1 MQLYP
6 MPETPYGM
14 SVVPYLL
21 PQLEHDSANFAYDNE
36 GFLDFPTRKGFKKT
50 VFSKKKDPEFLQGRS
65 VLEAAAFLQEWLF
78 FGFVSDVLNVQIL
91 KSQFLRDSVGQ
102 PTISLDAL
110 GSHITA
116 WQNRINKLNDNER
129 DIEVRRIDIVFQ
141 EFTELVNYCLTD
153 TGSASAI
160 CPLAK
165 YPEISNNI
173 ILTAEI
179 LTYWKGRLFPGSQP
193 FKLGFS
199 TLISTTINEL
209 VGQGGWCP
217 TDISMINAQ
226 FSANAAYFAIR
237 LGPFQSR
244 RDHSTCTSDECKWRN
259 LPDYEPRHLAN
270 CDCSDRSKEAHV
282 SFPAEDI
289 KPLLGDGKFPL
300 ITVHSIG
307 KTCEVQVQSAKN
319 QETSY
324 KKYVAISHV
333 FADGLGNE
341 CENALA
347 CQLKRLQRMVDALYD
362 NQSDCPE
369 SPLPFWFD
377 TFCIPQGLSEKQV
390 KKDAITDM
398 ATVYRNADRVLVLDA
413 DLLLFDASP
422 AIQHN
427 NYNEVFM
434 RIKLSRW
441 MRRLWTLQEA
451 LLASDLW
458 FQFKDG
464 PLRFHDLWSAFRSLA
479 NSGTWS
485 PIDVVY
491 LTTIYAL
498 DRIVQFPYPKGNE
511 SPNQHDWIK
520 RRQINSVHNL
530 LHYRST
536 KRREDEAILLGSIMQ
551 LPKNDLLRIQQP
563 EEGHL
568 RLQQYINTLGC
579 SREIIF
585 LEANACRKMAG
596 DGHQ

>member
-1 MQLYP
+1 
-6 MPETPYGM
+6 MPFGM

-21 PQLEHDSANFAYDNE
+21 PQLENHSANFTYDNE
-36 GFLDFPTRKGFKKT
+36 GFLGFPTRKGFNKIL
-50 VFSKKKDPEFLQGRS
+50 FSKKQEPEFLQGRS

-78 FGFVSDVLNVQIL
+78 FGFLSDVLKVHVL
-91 KSQFLRDSVGQ
+91 KSQFLRDTVGQ
-102 PTISLDAL
+102 LSISLDAL

-116 WQNRINKLNDNER
+116 WQNRINRLDDNER
-129 DIEVRRIDIVFQ
+129 YIEVQRIDMIFQ
-141 EFTELVNYCLTD
+141 EFTELANYCLTD
-153 TGSASAI
+153 TGSACAI

-179 LTYWKGRLFPGSQP
+179 LTYWKGPLFPKSQP

-199 TLISTTINEL
+199 ALISTSMREL
-209 VGQGGWCP
+209 VDQGGWCP

-244 RDHSTCTSDECKWRN
+244 RDHSACTADECKWHN
-259 LPDYEPRHLAN
+259 LPDYESHHLAN
-270 CDCSDRSKEAHV
+270 CDCSDRSKKAHV
-282 SFPAEDI
+282 NFPAEDI
-289 KPLLGDGKFPL
+289 KPLLGDRRFPL

-307 KTCEVQVQSAKN
+307 KTCKVQMQSAKN
-319 QETSY
+319 PETSY

-341 CENALA
+341 HENALPA

-362 NQSDCPE
+362 NQSDCPD

-390 KKDAITDM
+390 KKDAITDT

-413 DLLLFDASP
+413 DLLLFDAYP

-464 PLRFHDLWSAFRSLA
+464 PLRFF
-479 NSGTWS
+479 
-485 PIDVVY
+485 
-491 LTTIYAL
+491 
-498 DRIVQFPYPKGNE
+498 
-511 SPNQHDWIK
+511 
-520 RRQINSVHNL
+520 
-530 LHYRST
+530 
-536 KRREDEAILLGSIMQ
+536 
-551 LPKNDLLRIQQP
+551 
-563 EEGHL
+563 
-568 RLQQYINTLGC
+568 
-579 SREIIF
+579 
-585 LEANACRKMAG
+585 
-596 DGHQ
+596 